1 MLSLFVV
8 IVFLF
13 ACGNS
18 IVPREESLKQLSQR
32 QYGSFWL
39 KTGLE
44 EKQFEHFQWLEM
56 NFMAFNERGESAEE
70 RETAV
75 EDSDATEGGRGM
87 ADGEN
92 QDRYESEERNC
103 KKLCSTPFVA
113 ILK

>member
-44 EKQFEHFQWLEM
+44 EKQFEHSQWLGM
-56 NFMAFNERGESAEE
+56 DFIACNERNDSAEE
-70 RETAV
+70 REPAV
-75 EDSDATEGGRGM
+75 EDSDVTEGGRGM
-87 ADGEN
+87 ADREN
-92 QDRYESEERNC
+92 QDRYKSEERNC
-103 KKLCSTPFVA
+103 KNLCSTQFVA
-113 ILK
+113 ILR

>member
-1 MLSLFVV
+1 MLFFLGVVDFV
-8 IVFLF
+8 F
-13 ACGNS
+13 ACGS
-18 IVPREESLKQLSQR
+18 FIMPREESLKQLSQR

-39 KTGLE
+39 TTGLE
-44 EKQFEHFQWLEM
+44 EKQFEHSQWFEM
-56 NFMAFNERGESAEE
+56 NFIAFNEVGESAEE